1 MQAIHLLQSLCL
13 LCSAQNVKKWEG
25 EMKTLK
31 GNNGKL
37 TAALK
42 ESNQHVAEWKERL
55 QQYKEESAQLK
66 QKVRSPTSPAGVIT
80 WYHAARRA
88 GGKEG

>member
-1 MQAIHLLQSLCL
+1 MLSTLPPFFLNF
-13 LCSAQNVKKWEG
+13 SAQNVKKWEG

-31 GNNGKL
+31 SNNAKL

-55 QQYKEESAQLK
+55 QQYKDENTQLK
-66 QKVRSPTSPAGVIT
+66 QKVFQRIHFPCPYYIYCVCAGF
-80 WYHAARRA
+80 
-88 GGKEG
+88 

>member
-1 MQAIHLLQSLCL
+1 MGRGGGSPDTQLETLRYENSKLKSALAS
-13 LCSAQNVKKWEG
+13 SAQNVKKWEG

-31 GNNGKL
+31 GNNAKL

-55 QQYKEESAQLK
+55 QQYKDENAQLK
-66 QKVRSPTSPAGVIT
+66 QKV
-80 WYHAARRA
+80 
-88 GGKEG
+88 